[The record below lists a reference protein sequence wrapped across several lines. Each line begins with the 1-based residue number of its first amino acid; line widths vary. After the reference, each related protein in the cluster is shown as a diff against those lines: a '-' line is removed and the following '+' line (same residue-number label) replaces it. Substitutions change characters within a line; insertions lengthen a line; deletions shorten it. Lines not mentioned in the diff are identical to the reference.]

1 MDNNMNFTIEEI
13 EDLKEKLLDNWYDG
27 MDEKALEIFYKD
39 IQREYLDSTEDLSE
53 LIEMFESNGL
63 LDSEED
69 NDA

>member
-27 MDEKALEIFYKD
+27 MDEKDLEIFYKD
-39 IQREYLDSTEDLSE
+39 ARREYLDSIEDISE

-69 NDA
+69 NDD

>member
-27 MDEKALEIFYKD
+27 MDEKDLEIFYKD
-39 IQREYLDSTEDLSE
+39 VRREYLDSIEDISE

-63 LDSEED
+63 LDSEEYNHD
-69 NDA
+69 